1 MWWTHV
7 LGTSRAPELGEV
19 VPVPAPRASEI
30 SQTHGGRLALEF
42 WGDSLGLRHAMH
54 VTLPT
59 AHVRTSR
66 KVTDRTTCKKVIW
79 CLSGFQ
85 EEFLILDITKL
96 FRQSCCFP
104 RSSSKSARGWKRND
118 GVVSFVICISC
129 NRSGQ
134 NTWGTMHLLISP
146 WPRFRSGVSHGAQLN
161 AVLIVCA
168 LESGSASEP
177 LPAPVLCSVP
187 IWSLA
192 KA

>member
-19 VPVPAPRASEI
+19 VPVPAPRDSEI